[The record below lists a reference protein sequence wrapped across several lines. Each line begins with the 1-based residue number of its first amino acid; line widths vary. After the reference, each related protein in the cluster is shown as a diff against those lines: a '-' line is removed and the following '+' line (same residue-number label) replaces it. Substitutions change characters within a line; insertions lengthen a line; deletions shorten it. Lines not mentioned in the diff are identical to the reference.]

1 MHVRLPLCNPPRTK
15 QPYQLLESRTLP
27 LPSLKK
33 TSIVRE
39 DGLRVLCRNFLDS
52 SLVVQ
57 FQISVSCR
65 EKAQQHRLLYILTIE
80 FFLPSKEKYRI
91 KIYSKLSESKFS
103 SDFSLSLSLFL
114 SSTQVYNS
122 KWSRNK
128 VHGSFVQKNG
138 AKFEFRPTINS
149 ISPRSKS
156 LISFDF

>member
-91 KIYSKLSESKFS
+91 KIYSKLSDSFESKFS
-103 SDFSLSLSLFL
+103 SDFSLSLSLFVFHASVQL
-114 SSTQVYNS
+114 EMESQQSSRELCTKERCQVRIPAN
-122 KWSRNK
+122 
-128 VHGSFVQKNG
+128 
-138 AKFEFRPTINS
+138 
-149 ISPRSKS
+149 
-156 LISFDF
+156 D

>member
-103 SDFSLSLSLFL
+103 SDFSLSLSFCLPRKCTTRNGVATKFTGAL
-114 SSTQVYNS
+114 YKRTVPSSNS
-122 KWSRNK
+122 GQRLIRSRP
-128 VHGSFVQKNG
+128 V
-138 AKFEFRPTINS
+138 
-149 ISPRSKS
+149 RSH
-156 LISFDF
+156 